1 MDTSVLEPAGRRRR
15 RKHSAEFKAELIR
28 ACQQPGVSSA
38 AIALA
43 NGLNANMLRR
53 WVNCAE
59 QPESAAAPAR
69 PPPPPE
75 FVPLK
80 LPAPQ
85 LQTDI
90 RIELQRYKVMLMT
103 GRKDE
108 ATFRFYE
115 AAGFN
120 RDDKQA
126 FIAKAPRA

>member
-59 QPESAAAPAR
+59 QPESAAAPAKPL
-69 PPPPPE
+69 PPTPE
-75 FVPLK
+75 FIPLQ

-85 LQTDI
+85 PQTDI
-90 RIELQRYKVMLMT
+90 RIELQRGGVNVSVIWPVSAAA
-103 GRKDE
+103 E
-108 ATFRFYE
+108 CATWV
-115 AAGFN
+115 
-120 RDDKQA
+120 
-126 FIAKAPRA
+126 RAVLR

>member
-69 PPPPPE
+69 PLAPPPSE

-85 LQTDI
+85 PQTDI
-90 RIELQRYKVMLMT
+90 RIELQRGGVSVSVIWPISAAA
-103 GRKDE
+103 E
-108 ATFRFYE
+108 CATWM
-115 AAGFN
+115 
-120 RDDKQA
+120 
-126 FIAKAPRA
+126 RAVLR

>member
-1 MDTSVLEPAGRRRR
+1 MEPAGRRRR

-59 QPESAAAPAR
+59 QPEPAAASVR
-69 PPPPPE
+69 PLPPPPE

-85 LQTDI
+85 PQTDI
-90 RIELQRYKVMLMT
+90 RIELQD
-103 GRKDE
+103 RKSVV
-108 ATFRFYE
+108 
-115 AAGFN
+115 
-120 RDDKQA
+120 
-126 FIAKAPRA
+126 

>member
-1 MDTSVLEPAGRRRR
+1 VDTSVLEPAGRRRR

-59 QPESAAAPAR
+59 QLESAAAPAR
-69 PPPPPE
+69 PLPPPPPPPE

-85 LQTDI
+85 PQTDI
-90 RIELQRYKVMLMT
+90 RIELQRGGVSVSVSWPVSC
-103 GRKDE
+103 G
-108 ATFRFYE
+108 AS
-115 AAGFN
+115 
-120 RDDKQA
+120 
-126 FIAKAPRA
+126 I

>member
-69 PPPPPE
+69 PLPPSPPPE

-85 LQTDI
+85 PQADI
-90 RIELQRYKVMLMT
+90 RIELQRGGVNVSVVWPVS
-103 GRKDE
+103 
-108 ATFRFYE
+108 
-115 AAGFN
+115 AA
-120 RDDKQA
+120 A
-126 FIAKAPRA
+126 ECASWMRAVLR